1 MVRKIICPS
10 ANPNKHVVILSYV
23 KEAVVSKLFAT
34 TSDAD
39 KYISIDKGLKSVNE
53 PKINTKTI
61 VGVRCCFN
69 IFIWANG
76 AK

>member
-1 MVRKIICPS
+1 MVRKIICPN
-10 ANPNKHVVILSYV
+10 ANPNKHVVILSCV

-34 TSDAD
+34 ASNLE
-39 KYISIDKGLKSVNE
+39 KYISIDKGLKAVNE